1 MKQKIAILS
10 LITIAI
16 ITIVTVESCSKINFL
31 STGNTIDMLPKIS
44 DYHIFTGNASDL
56 KPAGDFKLY
65 ELSTGLFT
73 DYAEKQRLIKV
84 PVGFKL
90 TAINDELPG
99 FPDGTILVKTFYYF
113 NDKRD
118 ATKGKKIIETRLLI
132 KSNSKWS
139 AGTYKWNEAQTE
151 ALLITSGNDTPVSWT
166 DNNGVSKNI
175 AYHIPAN
182 NECATCHNA
191 NNNIIPIGP
200 KLRNLNMDV
209 IRNGSSLNQL
219 NYLQQEGILNNVSAA
234 SFSKMPDWK
243 NASLPLQD
251 RARAYLDV
259 NCNHCH
265 NEKGFCQNV
274 NLYLGYGVPFN
285 ETNIRNKG
293 KRISNF
299 MAKKRMPLI
308 GTTVMDEEGLNLIK
322 AYIKGL

>member
-1 MKQKIAILS
+1 MKRKIAILS
-10 LITIAI
+10 LIVIAI
-16 ITIVTVESCSKINFL
+16 LAIITVESCSKINFL
-31 STGNTIDMLPKIS
+31 STSNTIDMLPKIS
-44 DYHIFTGNASDL
+44 DYHIFAGNASEL
-56 KPAGDFKLY
+56 KPVSDFKLY

-90 TAINDELPG
+90 TAINDELPD

-166 DNNGVSKNI
+166 DNDGISKRI

-182 NECATCHNA
+182 NECATCHNS
-191 NNNIIPIGP
+191 NNSIIPIGP

-219 NYLQQEGILNNVSAA
+219 NYLQQEGILNNVSPT

-243 NASLPLQD
+243 NTALPLQD

-259 NCNHCH
+259 NCAHCH
-265 NEKGFCQNV
+265 NDKGFCQNV

-285 ETNIRNKG
+285 ETNIRSKG

-299 MAKKRMPLI
+299 MSKKRMPLI

-322 AYIKGL
+322 AYIKNL